1 MDKFEAAISR
11 CVNAVE
17 QHISLTTTSMQ
28 STKAKSSDED
38 IDLLETT
45 KPQSAL
51 ISGDQSPASSD
62 DPVFPLE
69 QKNRYLVTEDGG
81 YERFFGSGSMY
92 SIWIEIIST
101 TEQLFARS
109 SSEAQDPQIPSR
121 SSNLAVVAPLN
132 SDLKSALQRACD
144 HLQRYCAEPP
154 GEECSD
160 RNSLSL
166 PPRFLLETFL
176 DPFLKELNPILP
188 IFTRSSLLEAI
199 KVQYDSSQQRVDSAW
214 ATCFNNIILHI
225 LTTKAGGGSV
235 ESPSR
240 NVMDDSLRLTF
251 LMNAQRSYS
260 NLPALLKPRVVNV
273 QAFLSMVGPRH
284 CIVYCSRLRTSQFRG
299 TPVDSP

>member
-17 QHISLTTTSMQ
+17 QHISLTTTSLQ
-28 STKAKSSDED
+28 STKAKSSDQD
-38 IDLLETT
+38 IDVQEITN
-45 KPQSAL
+45 PQSAL
-51 ISGDQSPASSD
+51 ISGDQSPANSED
-62 DPVFPLE
+62 RILPPE
-69 QKNRYLVTEDGG
+69 QKNRYLVTEGGG

-92 SIWIEIIST
+92 SIWIEIISA

-109 SSEAQDPQIPSR
+109 SAEAQNPQIPPR
-121 SSNLAVVAPLN
+121 SSNLAVVAPL
-132 SDLKSALQRACD
+132 SPDLQSALQRACD
-144 HLQRYCAEPP
+144 HLQKYCAEPP
-154 GEECSD
+154 GEDCSD

-176 DPFLKELNPILP
+176 DPFLKDLNPILP

-199 KVQYDSSQQRVDSAW
+199 RVQYDPSRQQVDPAW

-225 LTTKAGGGSV
+225 LTTKADGSNV

-240 NVMDDSLRLTF
+240 NAMDDSLRLAF

-260 NLPALLKPRVVNV
+260 NLAALLKPRVVNV
-273 QAFLSMVGPRH
+273 QAVLSMVGLRDFR
-284 CIVYCSRLRTSQFRG
+284 VYCCSRICA
-299 TPVDSP
+299 SPS

>member
-17 QHISLTTTSMQ
+17 QHISLTTTSLQ
-28 STKAKSSDED
+28 ATKAKSSDED

-45 KPQSAL
+45 KPPSAL
-51 ISGDQSPASSD
+51 ISGDQSPVSSED
-62 DPVFPLE
+62 RVLPLE
-69 QKNRYLVTEDGG
+69 QKDRYLVTEGGG
-81 YERFFGSGSMY
+81 YERFFGSGSVY
-92 SIWIEIIST
+92 SIWIEIIT
-101 TEQLFARS
+101 ATEQLFARS
-109 SSEAQDPQIPSR
+109 SSEAQNPQIPSR
-121 SSNLAVVAPLN
+121 SSNLAVVAPL
-132 SDLKSALQRACD
+132 SPELKSALQRACD

-160 RNSLSL
+160 KNSLSL

-199 KVQYDSSQQRVDSAW
+199 RVQYDSSQQQVDSAW

-240 NVMDDSLRLTF
+240 NAMDDSLRLTF

-273 QAFLSMVGPRH
+273 QAFLSMVGSRH
-284 CIVYCSRLRTSQFRG
+284 FIVYCSRLRTFQFLKN
-299 TPVDSP
+299 TS

>member
-1 MDKFEAAISR
+1 MDKFEAAIAR
-11 CVNAVE
+11 CIDAVE
-17 QHISLTTTSMQ
+17 QHISLTTTSLQ
-28 STKAKSSDED
+28 ATKAKSSDED
-38 IDLLETT
+38 IDMLETT
-45 KPQSAL
+45 KSQAAL
-51 ISGDQSPASSD
+51 ISGNQSPADSED
-62 DPVFPLE
+62 RVLPLE
-69 QKNRYLVTEDGG
+69 QKDRYLVTESGG

-109 SSEAQDPQIPSR
+109 SSEAQNPQIPPR
-121 SSNLAVVAPLN
+121 PSNLAVVAALSP
-132 SDLKSALQRACD
+132 DLKSALQRACD

-160 RNSLSL
+160 MNSLSL

-188 IFTRSSLLEAI
+188 IFARSSLLEAI
-199 KVQYDSSQQRVDSAW
+199 KFQYGSPQQQVDPAW

-235 ESPSR
+235 ETSSR
-240 NVMDDSLRLTF
+240 NAMDDSLRLTF

-260 NLPALLKPRVVNV
+260 NLGALLKPRVVNV
-273 QAFLSMVGPRH
+273 QALLSMVGTRDFKVYWSRPRAPQ
-284 CIVYCSRLRTSQFRG
+284 SSQ
-299 TPVDSP
+299 DAS